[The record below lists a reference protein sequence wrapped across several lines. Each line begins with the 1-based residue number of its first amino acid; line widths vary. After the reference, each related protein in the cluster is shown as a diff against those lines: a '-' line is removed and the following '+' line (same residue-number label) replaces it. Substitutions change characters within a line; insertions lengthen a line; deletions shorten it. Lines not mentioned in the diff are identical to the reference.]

1 MPHKLEL
8 RAECTAMAR
17 WRPWRSIRARPGP
30 MASYRAAD
38 TRVVPPT
45 PERVSEFLKV
55 VGLSPP
61 ETLGAIPTREV
72 VVTADN
78 VANFYHMACV
88 TIQTSDLP
96 TLSPFMV
103 PAYPPAM
110 ESRSAHPSP
119 VP

>member
-8 RAECTAMAR
+8 RARAQR
-17 WRPWRSIRARPGP
+17 WPCGGHGGVFERGLDRWPPIE
-30 MASYRAAD
+30 
-38 TRVVPPT
+38 PPT